1 MGEGAGPAVAGAR
14 GVGAAV
20 AVQFGREDRHAHVD
34 HGRRRRLERTDPEQ
48 RAAVPGAAA
57 ARPHHGARRVPW
69 RAPWLARAV
78 TLAGPP
84 AALPGVVRPVREA
97 LALKLLA
104 RDRLITAGP
113 PPARGPPPTLR
124 PPLPPTPPR

>member
-20 AVQFGREDRHAHVD
+20 AVQSGREDRHAHTD

-57 ARPHHGARRVPW
+57 ARPHHGARRVPR

-84 AALPGVVRPVREA
+84 AALPGVVRPVPEA
-97 LALKLLA
+97 PALKLLA
-104 RDRLITAGP
+104 PRDPIAAPAP
-113 PPARGPPPTLR
+113 PPSAPPPTLS
-124 PPLPPTPPR
+124 P

>member
-20 AVQFGREDRHAHVD
+20 AVQSGREDRHAHTD

-48 RAAVPGAAA
+48 RAAIPGAAA
-57 ARPHHGARRVPW
+57 ARAHHGARRVPR

-78 TLAGPP
+78 TFARPP

-97 LALKLLA
+97 LALRLLA
-104 RDRLITAGP
+104 RDDLVTASVRRAAAHHP
-113 PPARGPPPTLR
+113 S
-124 PPLPPTPPR
+124 